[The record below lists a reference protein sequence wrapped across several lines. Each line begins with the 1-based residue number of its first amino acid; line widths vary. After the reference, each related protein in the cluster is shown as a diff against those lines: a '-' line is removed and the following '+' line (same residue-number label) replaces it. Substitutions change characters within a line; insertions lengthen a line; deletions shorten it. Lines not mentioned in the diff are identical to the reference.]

1 MKIIFVGASMGLP
14 REGCEYED
22 TYFYKFQ
29 KEYKE
34 IDCISFF
41 KRAMTSD
48 GLYELYES
56 YIRHY
61 NPDIVISHSGL
72 TDCAPRLINDRKY
85 FWRGLIYVS
94 KRLGRLNLF
103 WLIIKKIFERN
114 DPKRAY
120 ISVNEF
126 RKNYIAFTEKL
137 INIGVKKI
145 VYIKISPC
153 GQNVC
158 LLYTSDA
165 ADE

>member
-1 MKIIFVGASMGLP
+1 MKIIFVGDSMGLP
-14 REGCEYED
+14 QEGCEYED
-22 TYFYKFQ
+22 TYFINSKNTKRLIAFLFFQ
-29 KEYKE
+29 
-34 IDCISFF
+34 
-41 KRAMTSD
+41 RAMTSD

-126 RKNYIAFTEKL
+126 RKTI
-137 INIGVKKI
+137 
-145 VYIKISPC
+145 
-153 GQNVC
+153 
-158 LLYTSDA
+158 
-165 ADE
+165 